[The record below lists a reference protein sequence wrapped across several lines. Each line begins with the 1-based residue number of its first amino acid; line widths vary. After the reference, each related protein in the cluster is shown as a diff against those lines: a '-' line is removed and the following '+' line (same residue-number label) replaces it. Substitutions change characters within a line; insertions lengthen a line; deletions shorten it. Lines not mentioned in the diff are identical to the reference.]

1 LVRLYGK
8 AWNDGS
14 PSTNLGV
21 PLVLTP
27 TTVVTTTNNVPRN
40 TVAEVYAQI
49 ISDLTTAEAKLP
61 ASNSFFAKK
70 YSAAALLSCVYLQ
83 QGRYTEA
90 AVAANRVIASG
101 AYALDQDY
109 ADEFYQGTDL
119 VSTTTEDIFTV
130 QNTSQS
136 GSNSGSNQLS
146 VFYSQFQ
153 RGDVS
158 INDQLL
164 NQSEANDDRKK
175 LFTVT
180 TNQTY
185 SDKYDGQYGTV

>member
-1 LVRLYGK
+1 
-8 AWNDGS
+8 
-14 PSTNLGV
+14 
-21 PLVLTP
+21 
-27 TTVVTTTNNVPRN
+27 VTATNNVPRN

-61 ASNSFFAKK
+61 ASNSFFSTK
-70 YSAAALLSCVYLQ
+70 YSAAALLSRVYLQ

-90 AVAANRVIASG
+90 AAANRVIASG

-130 QNTSQS
+130 QNTAQS

-164 NQSEANDDRKK
+164 NQSEANNDRKK